1 MYVKINN
8 GVIEHYPY
16 SVERLRSDNPNVSFP
31 KEPSDELLSEWGVF
45 PVGYQSQPEYNSSTQ
60 RVDHSAE
67 PELVEGNWI
76 LTKTVVSLTSEQQ
89 IDYQTRVDDKAAK
102 SVRTQRDGLLKE
114 TDWYGLSDVTMSTE
128 MATYRQALRD
138 ITTHANFPNLTET
151 DWPTKPE

>member
-8 GVIEHYPY
+8 GVVEHYPY

-67 PELVEGNWI
+67 PELVEGNWV

-89 IDYQTRVDDKAAK
+89 AAVDDAAAIL
-102 SVRTQRDGLLKE
+102 VRKRRDALLKE
-114 TDWYGLSDVTMSTE
+114 TDWYGLSDVTMPAE

-151 DWPTKPE
+151 DWPNKPE

>member
-16 SVERLRSDNPNVSFP
+16 TLERLRSDNPNVSFP

-89 IDYQTRVDDKAAK
+89 AAVDDAAAIL
-102 SVRTQRDGLLKE
+102 VRKRRDALLKE
-114 TDWYGLSDVTMSTE
+114 TDWYGLSDVTMPAET
-128 MATYRQALRD
+128 ATQRQALRD
-138 ITTHANFPNLTET
+138 ITTHANFPTLTET

>member
-8 GVIEHYPY
+8 GVVEHYPY

-89 IDYQTRVDDKAAK
+89 AAVDDAAAIL
-102 SVRTQRDGLLKE
+102 VRKRRDALLKE
-114 TDWYGLSDVTMSTE
+114 TDWYGLSDVTMPAE

-151 DWPTKPE
+151 DWPNKPE

>member
-16 SVERLRSDNPNVSFP
+16 TLERLRSDNPNVSFP
-31 KEPSDELLSEWGVF
+31 KEPSDELLSECGVF
-45 PVGYQSQPEYNSSTQ
+45 PVAYQSQPEYNSSTQ

-67 PELVEGNWI
+67 PELVEGNWV
-76 LTKTVVSLTSEQQ
+76 LTNEVVSLTSEQQ
-89 IDYQTRVDDKAAK
+89 AAVDERAAIL
-102 SVRTQRDGLLKE
+102 VRKRRDALLKE
-114 TDWYGLSDVTMSTE
+114 TDWYGLSDITMPAE

>member
-16 SVERLRSDNPNVSFP
+16 TLERLRSDNPNVSFP

-67 PELVEGNWI
+67 PELVEGNWV
-76 LTKTVVSLTSEQQ
+76 LTNEVVSLTSEQQ
-89 IDYQTRVDDKAAK
+89 AAVDERAAIL
-102 SVRTQRDGLLKE
+102 VRKRRDALLKE
-114 TDWYGLSDVTMSTE
+114 TDWYGLSDITMPAE

>member
-16 SVERLRSDNPNVSFP
+16 TLERLRSDNPNVSFP

-67 PELVEGNWI
+67 PELVEGNWV
-76 LTKTVVSLTSEQQ
+76 LTNEVVSLTSEQQ
-89 IDYQTRVDDKAAK
+89 AAVDERAAIL
-102 SVRTQRDGLLKE
+102 VRKRRDALLKE
-114 TDWYGLSDVTMSTE
+114 TDWYGLSDVTMPAE

>member
-16 SVERLRSDNPNVSFP
+16 TLERLRSDNPNVSFP

-89 IDYQTRVDDKAAK
+89 AAVDDAAAIL
-102 SVRTQRDGLLKE
+102 VRKRRDALLKE
-114 TDWYGLSDVTMSTE
+114 TDWYGLTDVTMPTE
-128 MATYRQALRD
+128 IAVYRQALRD
-138 ITTHANFPNLTET
+138 IPDQTGFPNEVT
-151 DWPTKPE
+151 WPTAP

>member
-16 SVERLRSDNPNVSFP
+16 TLERLRSDNPNVSFP

-89 IDYQTRVDDKAAK
+89 AAVDDAAAIL
-102 SVRTQRDGLLKE
+102 VRKRRDALLKE
-114 TDWYGLSDVTMSTE
+114 TDWYGLSDVTMPAE

-138 ITTHANFPNLTET
+138 IPDHANFPTLTET

>member
-8 GVIEHYPY
+8 GVVEHYPY

-89 IDYQTRVDDKAAK
+89 AAVDDAAAIL
-102 SVRTQRDGLLKE
+102 VRKRRDALLKE

-151 DWPTKPE
+151 DWPNKPE

>member
-16 SVERLRSDNPNVSFP
+16 TLERLRSDNPNVSFP

-89 IDYQTRVDDKAAK
+89 AAVDDAAAIL
-102 SVRTQRDGLLKE
+102 VRKRRDALLKE
-114 TDWYGLSDVTMSTE
+114 TDWYGLSDVTMPAE

-138 ITTHANFPNLTET
+138 ITTHANFPTLTET